1 MTCTSKGRP
10 GITVASCRAT
20 VAVAHASTIAVCNG
34 SACIPVVT
42 IVTISARVTV
52 VAAMVAAVVAMVVV
66 SAVVAVAHSPV
77 TAAVVVCAVEVTS
90 VIP

>member
-34 SACIPVVT
+34 STCISVVA
-42 IVTISARVTV
+42 IVTVAARVTV
-52 VAAMVAAVVAMVVV
+52 VAAMVAIVAVVIV